1 MPHVGNWPGS
11 QQRVNLCGLFVMHN
25 VMIQQSGLSIKVFPV
40 QDMPTGVEEDNML
53 ALPFQQIQYLKHL
66 AQSNPSMD
74 HFICQVFNEGT
85 LVARAYLQSMPFQ
98 GDRLDN
104 FRPKIFFT
112 RIIYNA
118 FVRPIR
124 WRIVSLGSIFT
135 TGDNGLVFSD
145 NLSQENRATIYHFLL
160 RHVREGLIPYDGL
173 LVKDIYV
180 ERDSWMKNSLTDLGF
195 QLTPSEPDMILD
207 HLQRFASPE
216 EYKSSLRAKYRTK
229 FNQIVERST
238 SLQVDD
244 YQKWHEA
251 PRDLMYPLYVNI
263 MSSVD
268 FYIQLVSPSYL
279 TMDIPSGTVRPRL
292 RTYSMH
298 GEVIGW
304 ISWFEDEQRIHAH
317 LIGLNHKLAAPY
329 KVYQRILYDLV
340 LEGIRLKKDKVCFG
354 RTSQQ
359 AKSNVGARPIGMVSA
374 VYHKNFLVR
383 SLLRRLIGSIALDTE
398 VIRHAFRE
406 KNG

>member
-1 MPHVGNWPGS
+1 MPRVGSWPGS
-11 QQRVNLCGLFVMHN
+11 QQRVSLCGLFVMHKR
-25 VMIQQSGLSIKVFPV
+25 MIQPSGLSIKVFPV
-40 QDMPTGVEEDNML
+40 HDAPSRMEEDNL
-53 ALPFQQIQYLKHL
+53 LGLPFQQIEYLQHL

-74 HFICQVFNEGT
+74 HYICQVFNEGK
-85 LVARAYLQSMPFQ
+85 LMARAYLQSMAFQ

-104 FRPKIFFT
+104 FRPKIFFA
-112 RIIYNA
+112 RIMYNA

-135 TGDNGLVFSD
+135 TGDNGLVFFD
-145 NLSQENRATIYHFLL
+145 NLSQENKLIIYHFLL
-160 RHVREGLIPYDGL
+160 GHLRDGLIPYDGL

-180 ERDSWMKNSLTDLGF
+180 ERDSWMKNSLIGLGF
-195 QLTPSEPDMILD
+195 QFTPSEPDMILE

-216 EYKSSLRAKYRTK
+216 DYKSSLRAKYRTK
-229 FNQIVERST
+229 FNQVVERSK

-251 PRDLMYPLYVNI
+251 PRDIMYPLYVNI
-263 MSSVD
+263 MSSVG
-268 FYIQLVSPSYL
+268 FYIQLASPSYL
-279 TMDIPSGTVRPRL
+279 TMDIPSDIVRPRL
-292 RTYSMH
+292 RTYSIH

-304 ISWFEDEQRIHAH
+304 ISWFEDEYRIHAH

-340 LEGIRLKKDKVCFG
+340 LEGIRLRKDKVCFG

-383 SLLRRLIGSIALDTE
+383 SLMRRLIGSIALDTE

>member
-229 FNQIVERST
+229 FNQVVERSK

-279 TMDIPSGTVRPRL
+279 TMDIPS
-292 RTYSMH
+292 
-298 GEVIGW
+298 
-304 ISWFEDEQRIHAH
+304 
-317 LIGLNHKLAAPY
+317 
-329 KVYQRILYDLV
+329 
-340 LEGIRLKKDKVCFG
+340 
-354 RTSQQ
+354 
-359 AKSNVGARPIGMVSA
+359 
-374 VYHKNFLVR
+374 
-383 SLLRRLIGSIALDTE
+383 
-398 VIRHAFRE
+398 
-406 KNG
+406 